1 MAGLEDI
8 LNIIDSQQK
17 ETESRIMSSA
27 ESKVREISKD
37 AEAKAE
43 KAYNDYMKRA
53 EAENLHSY
61 ESACNSVDSEM
72 KRRILKCK
80 VGLIDQAIANTLA
93 KLRSQS
99 DSDYF
104 AMLERLIVRNLRSG
118 SGVISLSSHDLG
130 RIPADFEKKLSEKA
144 SEKGGTVSIS
154 KDPADIQDGFIL
166 TYGNISENCSFSA
179 MIETDRED
187 IKDLASRE
195 LFGGR

>member
-27 ESKVREISKD
+27 ESKVREIRKD

-61 ESACNSVDSEM
+61 ESACTSVDSEM

-118 SGVISLSSHDLG
+118 SGVISLSSRDLG
-130 RIPADFEKKLSEKA
+130 RLPGDFEKKLSEKS

-154 KDPADIQDGFIL
+154 KEPADIQDGFIL
-166 TYGNISENCSFSA
+166 TYGNISENCSFSS
-179 MIETDRED
+179 MIETYRED